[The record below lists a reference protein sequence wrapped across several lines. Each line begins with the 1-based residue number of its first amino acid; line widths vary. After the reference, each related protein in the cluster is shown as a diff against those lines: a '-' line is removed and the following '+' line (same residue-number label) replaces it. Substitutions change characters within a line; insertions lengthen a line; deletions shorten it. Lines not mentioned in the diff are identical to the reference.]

1 MMKKSRC
8 NCCKFLPYPF
18 TPGKLLLG
26 IGREV
31 ASVHWYS
38 LEPFQELIYY
48 FLSKPKGQIWDDV
61 AYPLNKTLKD
71 TLKQFGCCRYNFK

>member
-1 MMKKSRC
+1 MTVFHAENVYCKQRFKMRKPMMKKSRC

-38 LEPFQELIYY
+38 LEPF
-48 FLSKPKGQIWDDV
+48 
-61 AYPLNKTLKD
+61 
-71 TLKQFGCCRYNFK
+71 